1 MNPSPQRR
9 GFLFILFYYLKSM
22 EKEIRG
28 TIVIGDDKMV
38 LKYDSGESETFVISH
53 YPSFSVGFNFIR
65 YKGLL
70 FHRK

>member
-1 MNPSPQRR
+1 
-9 GFLFILFYYLKSM
+9 M